1 MAPLSK
7 LIANPSVNYLNKST
21 KAMSGSVSSLPESP
35 EKLNQANPPTKDLK
49 MIEESKAEV
58 KPNKRPPVASA
69 LIVLDGRNGREEKR
83 AQQYSD

>member
-35 EKLNQANPPTKDLK
+35 QKLNQANPPTKDLK

-58 KPNKRPPVASA
+58 KPNKRPIVASA
-69 LIVLDGRNGREEKR
+69 LIVLDGQNGREEKR